1 MSSTEQSH
9 HAYAATL
16 SSTGDEDDS
25 EPNVQSPN
33 QPEGGNIDKIREILF
48 GGQMRDYEKRFSRL
62 EERLIKDSA
71 ELREETTRLFA
82 TLEAFIKKE
91 IDALTEGLNTER
103 YSREGTISLLSR
115 ELHETRDVLA
125 AKLQQSLELNTRAHR
140 ELRQQILDQSRG
152 LAEEMRRKYDEL
164 AANLNRQIAEL
175 SQEKTD
181 RASLSALF
189 TEVAMRLNS
198 EFKIPGDR

>member
-1 MSSTEQSH
+1 MSSTEQSPH
-9 HAYAATL
+9 VYAATL
-16 SSTGDEDDS
+16 SSTGDENTS
-25 EPNVQSPN
+25 ESDVPSSN
-33 QPEGGNIDKIREILF
+33 QPESGNIDKIREILF
-48 GGQMRDYEKRFSRL
+48 GGQMRDYERRFSRL
-62 EERLIKDSA
+62 EDRLIKDST
-71 ELREETTRLFA
+71 ELREETTRLFT

-103 YSREGTISLLSR
+103 YSREGTTSLLSR

-125 AKLQQSLELNTRAHR
+125 TKLQQSLELNTRAHR
-140 ELRQQILDQSRG
+140 ELRQQILDQSRA

-164 AANLNRQIAEL
+164 SATVKREIDEL

-189 TEVAMRLNS
+189 NEVAMRLSN